1 MHGDREPPFFFLIK
15 KEFCFISFDISNRML
30 DNNYLLHFTEKLR
43 EFYFT
48 KGSLRS
54 TPDVLLARLF
64 EGTRGYVKFYISRK
78 SSLKF
83 FIAYRFEIANIF
95 LCRAGGYITCQS
107 WVRNMFAKSQ

>member
-1 MHGDREPPFFFLIK
+1 
-15 KEFCFISFDISNRML
+15 ML

-64 EGTRGYVKFYISRK
+64 EGTRGYVKIYISRK

-83 FIAYRFEIANIF
+83 FIAYRFEIANF
-95 LCRAGGYITCQS
+95 FMQS
-107 WVRNMFAKSQ
+107 GRLYYMSIMGP